1 MKKLI
6 LMAALLFSC
15 SVLMAQ
21 DQPRRTTNTTQTT
34 SKGRSTSSKTTLD
47 NNSKTTLGNNG
58 KTTLDNNSK
67 TTLRTTDAKKPIV
80 KK

>member
-1 MKKLI
+1 MI
-6 LMAALLFSC
+6 FAC
-15 SVLMAQ
+15 SVCMAQ
-21 DQPRRTTNTTQTT
+21 DQPRRTTTTTQT
-34 SKGRSTSSKTTLD
+34 SKGRTVGKTTLD

-67 TTLRTTDAKKPIV
+67 TTLDNNNKTTLRTTGSQKPVV